1 MKFYG
6 TESGFT
12 LLELLIVVII
22 VGILAGVALPQFSNM
37 TRRARQSE
45 AQNMLGSI
53 LTAEALYYNEN
64 GVFTNT
70 MARLL
75 VDLPAESANEH
86 WNYAVTAGDNTV
98 GPVGVTATG
107 DAGSP
112 AAGMTVIGTLIN
124 DGTRT
129 IQ

>member
-1 MKFYG
+1 MNR
-6 TESGFT
+6 TRRSGFT

-22 VGILAGVALPQFSNM
+22 VGILASVALPQFGNM
-37 TRRARQSE
+37 VRRARMSE
-45 AQNMLGSI
+45 ARNMLGAI
-53 LTAEALYYNEN
+53 LTAEALYYNEQ
-64 GVFTNT
+64 GVFTNV

-86 WNYAVTAGDNTV
+86 WGYAITAGDNTV

-107 DAGSP
+107 DVGSP

-124 DGTRT
+124 DGTR
-129 IQ
+129 IVN